1 MLENSPRDIF
11 YIIIKHQK
19 RTEKVLFR
27 HFYSYVLCPLV
38 LFIEQGNAVDS
49 LREVRCG
56 LEVGFVECA
65 IKYRFLLVRREV
77 AVCIQRERG
86 LQFLAADGELGSIE
100 YLEGTIRK
108 SGLYFR
114 ELVSS
119 ACCRN
124 VFV

>member
-1 MLENSPRDIF
+1 M
-11 YIIIKHQK
+11 
-19 RTEKVLFR
+19 
-27 HFYSYVLCPLV
+27 
-38 LFIEQGNAVDS
+38 
-49 LREVRCG
+49 
-56 LEVGFVECA
+56 ECA
-65 IKYRFLLVRREV
+65 IEYRFLLVRREV

-86 LQFLAADGELGSIE
+86 LQFLAANGELGSIE

-114 ELVSS
+114 KLVSS